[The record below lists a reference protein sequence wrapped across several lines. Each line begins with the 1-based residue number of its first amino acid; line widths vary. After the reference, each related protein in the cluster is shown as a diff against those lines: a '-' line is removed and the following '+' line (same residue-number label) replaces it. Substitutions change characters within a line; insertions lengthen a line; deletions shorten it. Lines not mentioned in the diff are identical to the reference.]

1 MNIAFT
7 KKSSNQKVG
16 TMPVTVS
23 SKATCPTTCPLL
35 DNGCYASA
43 GFHTNLHWNKVT
55 SGERGASLDSLC
67 DDIRALKPD
76 TIWRHN
82 VSGDLAGADNAIDG
96 PALYKLADANTG
108 RRGFTYTHYPLSV
121 GDNAAYIAGANR
133 IGFTVNVSTNT
144 VREALQ
150 VQRDTAL
157 PVVTIVGPEYWANGN
172 RVDNVVRCPA
182 ESSDTITCKTCK
194 LCSVSSRKD
203 IVAFTVHG
211 TASKK
216 ALDVIASD
224 TGNV

>member
-1 MNIAFT
+1 MKIAFT

-23 SKATCPTTCPLL
+23 SKTTCPPSCPLL
-35 DNGCYASA
+35 ENGCYASA

-55 SGERGASLDSLC
+55 TGERGVSMDTLCAS
-67 DDIRALKPD
+67 IAALKPD

-82 VSGDLAGADNAIDG
+82 VSGDLAGADDTIDG
-96 PALYKLADANTG
+96 PALYKLANANTG

-133 IGFTVNVSTNT
+133 IGFTVNVSTNS

-150 VQRDTAL
+150 VRRDTDL
-157 PVVTIVGPEYWANGN
+157 PVVTIVGPEFWNTGD
-172 RVDNVVRCPA
+172 RVGPVVRCPA
-182 ESSDTITCKTCK
+182 ETRDAVTCKTCK
-194 LCSVSSRKD
+194 LCSVSDRRD

-211 TASKK
+211 GGSKK

-224 TGNV
+224 SGSV